1 MSTTS
6 TNRRGN
12 VVIVILAFILAL
24 CAIVP
29 VGLHFA
35 QKRHNRLPLDVARQ
49 YPAQKPIVSGE
60 VFAAA
65 LRAIMEHELSTGS
78 GWRPNDFFLWGPA
91 LWADNN
97 ANRQLGIIQAVREST
112 RVFKDHL
119 TKVSANEF
127 DQNLV
132 IADTAFRNDAA
143 KFWLPSAEFKFHEG
157 AQALG
162 RYLAGLKTTPRR
174 ARRPTDRQDR
184 LAAIPAV
191 RL

>member
-35 QKRHNRLPLDVARQ
+35 QRRHNRLPLDVARQ

-65 LRAIMEHELSTGS
+65 LRAIMEHELSIGS
-78 GWRPNDFFLWGPA
+78 GWRPNSLW
-91 LWADNN
+91 
-97 ANRQLGIIQAVREST
+97 E
-112 RVFKDHL
+112 
-119 TKVSANEF
+119 
-127 DQNLV
+127 
-132 IADTAFRNDAA
+132 
-143 KFWLPSAEFKFHEG
+143 
-157 AQALG
+157 
-162 RYLAGLKTTPRR
+162 
-174 ARRPTDRQDR
+174 
-184 LAAIPAV
+184 
-191 RL
+191 